1 MEVMRMNP
9 KPMRIRRQLSRRN
22 SRTFSIKSSALNFG
36 SMPTN
41 LNTAWQD
48 KFFDLHAMAL
58 GVSSLWSKLRKS
70 WESGMSCMRKGRLGG
85 QYGKGR
91 KRRDIKVQDPSRLK
105 KDMEIQSLKRIKRD
119 VKV

>member
-1 MEVMRMNP
+1 
-9 KPMRIRRQLSRRN
+9 
-22 SRTFSIKSSALNFG
+22 
-36 SMPTN
+36 
-41 LNTAWQD
+41 
-48 KFFDLHAMAL
+48 
-58 GVSSLWSKLRKS
+58 
-70 WESGMSCMRKGRLGG
+70 MSCMRKGRLGG